1 MVLKIQHFVIFSTI
15 LLSTSCKHGSIGLSK
30 VSGKEVLI
38 DATLKKSDSIETFVS
53 PYRQRVDEIL
63 DSTLAY
69 SPYVISKTDGAL
81 NSSAGN
87 LMADIVFSEA
97 NPIFKARTGK
107 EIDFV
112 LLNHGG
118 IRAMISKG
126 DISSRTAYEVM
137 PFENSIVV
145 AELSGASVL
154 EMASFLRDSG
164 RAHPISGLQIILDR
178 KNQIE
183 TLKIKGQPID
193 PSKTY
198 YVATSN
204 YLISGGDQMG
214 FFKDATKVVDTDYLI
229 RNAMIDYFKKVDT
242 IAPTVDDRF
251 IKLQ

>member
-15 LLSTSCKHGSIGLSK
+15 LLTTSCKDSNIGLSK
-30 VSGKEVLI
+30 VSGEEVLI
-38 DATLKKSDSIETFVS
+38 DANLKKSDSIEAFVS
-53 PYRQRVDEIL
+53 PYRQRVDAIL

-69 SPYVISKTDGAL
+69 SPIVISKSDGDL
-81 NSSAGN
+81 NTSAGN

-97 NPIFKARTGK
+97 NPIFKARTNK

-126 DISSRTAYEVM
+126 NISSRTAYEVM

-145 AELSGASVL
+145 AELTGASVL
-154 EMASFLRDSG
+154 EIASFLRDSG
-164 RAHPISGLQIILDR
+164 RAHPVSGLQIILDQ

-183 TLKIKGQPID
+183 TLKIQGKPLD

-214 FFKDATKVVDTDYLI
+214 FFKDATKIVDTDYLI

-251 IKLQ
+251 IKRQ